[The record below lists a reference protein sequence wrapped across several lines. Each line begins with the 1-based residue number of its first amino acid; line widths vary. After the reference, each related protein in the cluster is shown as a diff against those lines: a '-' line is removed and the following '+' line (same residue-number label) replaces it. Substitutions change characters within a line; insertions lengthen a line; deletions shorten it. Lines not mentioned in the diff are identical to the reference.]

1 VQDFL
6 TKIPVR
12 KQAVLK
18 ATSKILSQIR
28 RLLCT
33 YAFARTDVRF
43 SFKVLKAK
51 NEKLNWSCA
60 PSKSDS
66 PLLEHATKVAG
77 KNVAIQLVL
86 RDITSRDAGGSLSGT
101 GQYKLQALLISAT
114 AGE

>member
-1 VQDFL
+1 VEDFL
-6 TKIPVR
+6 MKVPVR
-12 KQAVLK
+12 KQATLN
-18 ATSKILSQIR
+18 ATSKILSHIR
-28 RLLCT
+28 KLLYT

-60 PSKSDS
+60 PSKSDT

-77 KNVAIQLVL
+77 KSVAAQLVL
-86 RDITSRDAGGSLSGT
+86 RDITSQDAGGSLSGA
-101 GQYKLQALLISAT
+101 GHYRLQALVISTT